1 MVFRPMG
8 FALRGWPKPI
18 IFVTFAVHE
27 RVTRSPK
34 AESPFPCQARA
45 VFARETIRESGG
57 RCEFHA
63 GFGRNAGAGRRER
76 LRQNDAGPRD
86 CASHR
91 VGYGQRIVRWR
102 RHHPTGWGA
111 VASAAAE
118 TADDFSRPVWLLEP
132 AHDRRRGRRRSNRYS
147 QTGGQPGG
155 PPTTDRRVA
164 DIGWPRPHSR
174 ATLPARDQRRPAS

>member
-1 MVFRPMG
+1 MSIPTVWTYIRIWTPTWKCAAMPRRSFTSWDSDRSNIPFR
-8 FALRGWPKPI
+8 
-18 IFVTFAVHE
+18 E
-27 RVTRSPK
+27 SSRSPNS
-34 AESPFPCQARA
+34 ESPLSRQARA

-132 AHDRRRGRRRSNRYS
+132 AH
-147 QTGGQPGG
+147 
-155 PPTTDRRVA
+155 
-164 DIGWPRPHSR
+164 
-174 ATLPARDQRRPAS
+174 